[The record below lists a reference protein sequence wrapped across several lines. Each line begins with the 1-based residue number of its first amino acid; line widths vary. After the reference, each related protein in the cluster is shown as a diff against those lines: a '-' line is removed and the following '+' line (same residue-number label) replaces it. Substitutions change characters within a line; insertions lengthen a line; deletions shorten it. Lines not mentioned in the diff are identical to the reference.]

1 MLCTIKALRRELTQP
16 LEGEVVSD
24 FTAPQADDRV
34 LRDAI
39 FAAVDLIEKHCRR
52 RFVPFVVTLRLDRTH
67 VRGRRLMSREDILE
81 VFSVTNGDGATISSA
96 DYVLYPDDG
105 TTVPYGV
112 EVFDTY
118 WTFPEQRSRVAVR
131 ALLGYHEGWAQAFVT
146 SGLTLPANITG
157 TATSI
162 TFTSSIDVFEVG
174 MLLRLEDELLLVE
187 AIDADAKTVTVQ
199 RGVCGSVAASHASG
213 VSIRMFRPMP
223 AVQRAAMRIAVWYYQ
238 HRDAATGTIQFL
250 DTGVTLSDRTI
261 SDVLR
266 SLDAVMRKAFRFV

>member
-1 MLCTIKALRRELTQP
+1 MLCTITALRRELEQP

-39 FAAVDLIEKHCRR
+39 FAATDLIEKHCRR

-67 VRGRRLMSREDILE
+67 VRGRRLMSRQDILE
-81 VFSVTNGDGATISSA
+81 VFSVTNGDGTTVSSA

-105 TTVPYGV
+105 ITVPYGV
-112 EVFDTY
+112 EVFGTY
-118 WTFPEQRSRVAVR
+118 WAFPEPRSRVAVR

-146 SGLTLPANITG
+146 SGLTLPSNMT
-157 TATSI
+157 TTTTTL
-162 TFTSSIDVFEVG
+162 TFTSRIEVFEVG
-174 MLLRLEDELLLVE
+174 MLLRLEDELVLVE
-187 AIDADAKTVTVQ
+187 AIDAEAETVTVQ
-199 RGVCGSVAASHASG
+199 RGVCGSVAASHASA
-213 VSIRMFRPMP
+213 VDIRIFRPMP
-223 AVQRAAMRIAVWYYQ
+223 VVQRAATRIALWYYQ

-266 SLDAVMRKAFRFV
+266 SVDSVIRKAFLIV